1 MPRRSLLRALTGAL
15 TASFCSL
22 APAASAATP
31 SATIAQRINA
41 IRAARGLPPMR
52 VVPGL
57 VRAARM
63 HSLTLA
69 RRDTLTHDGFA
80 ARIEDA
86 GIAIRTA
93 GENVA
98 AVPGCGTA
106 AARETVTAWMQSTPH
121 RRNILSPRFRMI
133 GTALVVRGTCHTAY
147 ATAEFAG

>member
-1 MPRRSLLRALTGAL
+1 MPRRSFVRALTGAL

-22 APAASAATP
+22 VPAASAATP

-41 IRAARGLPPMR
+41 IRSARGLPPLR

-57 VRAARM
+57 VRAARI
-63 HSLTLA
+63 HSLTQA
-69 RRDTLTHDGFA
+69 RRDLLTHDGFA
-80 ARIEDA
+80 ARLQNA
-86 GIAIRTA
+86 GIAIHTA

-98 AVPGCGTA
+98 AMPGCGA
-106 AARETVTAWMQSTPH
+106 DAARETVTAWMASPPH

-133 GTALVVRGTCHTAY
+133 GSALVVRGACQTAY